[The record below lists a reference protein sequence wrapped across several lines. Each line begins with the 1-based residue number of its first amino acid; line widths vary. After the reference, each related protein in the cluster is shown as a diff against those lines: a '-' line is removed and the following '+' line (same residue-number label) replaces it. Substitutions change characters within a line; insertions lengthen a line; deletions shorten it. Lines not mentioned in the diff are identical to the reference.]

1 MFSLQ
6 GKNAFIT
13 GGRRGI
19 GRAVAV
25 RFIQAG
31 ARVVIADIE
40 DGSDVAEEIGA
51 TFVGVNVGNEESV
64 AGALAQ
70 AAERFGGRLD
80 IVCNNAGVGDIGP
93 KIEET
98 EQWLIEKVTRINQ
111 WGVLYGLKHAPAH
124 MNDGGSII
132 NTSSAAAF
140 KSMIGTAVYSAAK
153 KAVLSLTSMSALELG
168 GRSIRVNAVCPGY
181 IDTDMGSGDEGENL
195 SKALKA
201 LGRIGTIDDITGVFH
216 FLAADESAYITGQSI
231 IVDGGMMAGPPAQLL
246 KQIIGR
252 DRTIGE

>member
-6 GKNAFIT
+6 GKTAFIT
-13 GGRRGI
+13 GGKRGI
-19 GRAVAV
+19 GRAVAA

-40 DGSDVAEEIGA
+40 DGARVAEEIGA
-51 TFVGVNVGNEESV
+51 TFVTVDVGNEKSL
-64 AGALAQ
+64 ARALAETVDFLG
-70 AAERFGGRLD
+70 ARLD

-111 WGVLYGLKHAPAH
+111 WGVLYSLKHAPAH

-140 KSMIGTAVYSAAK
+140 KNMIGTAVYSAAK

-168 GRSIRVNAVCPGY
+168 PRRIRVNAVCPGY

-195 SKALKA
+195 SNALTA
-201 LGRIGTIDDITGVFH
+201 LGRIGSTDDIAGVFH

-231 IVDGGMMAGPPAQLL
+231 VVDGGALAGPPAQLL
-246 KQIIGR
+246 MKIIGR
-252 DRTIGE
+252 DRTIGQ

>member
-19 GRAVAV
+19 GRAVAM

-31 ARVVIADIE
+31 AQVVIADIE
-40 DGSDVAEEIGA
+40 DGTRAAKEIGA
-51 TFVGVNVGNEESV
+51 TFVTVDVGNEESV

-70 AAERFGGRLD
+70 AAGRLGGRLD

-132 NTSSAAAF
+132 NTSSGAAF

-153 KAVLSLTSMSALELG
+153 KAVLSLTGMAALELG
-168 GRSIRVNAVCPGY
+168 PRRIRVNAVCPGY

-195 SKALKA
+195 SKALAA
-201 LGRIGTIDDITGVFH
+201 LGRIGSTDDIAGVFH
-216 FLAADESAYITGQSI
+216 FLAADESAFITGQSI

-246 KQIIGR
+246 MQIIGR